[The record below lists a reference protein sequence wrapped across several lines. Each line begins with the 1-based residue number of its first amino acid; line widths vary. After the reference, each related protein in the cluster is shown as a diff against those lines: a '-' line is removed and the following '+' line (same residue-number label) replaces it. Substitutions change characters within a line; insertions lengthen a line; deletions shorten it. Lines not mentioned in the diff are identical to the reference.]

1 MLVTY
6 RMQKKVTG
14 IGGVFFKSA
23 NPDQS
28 KAWYKAHLGLQTDAW
43 GTNFEW
49 RRADAPDQPGFTQ
62 WSPMAI
68 DSQHFAP
75 STRDFM
81 LNFRVE
87 NLAALLG
94 ELRAAG
100 VTIVSEIQD
109 FDYGRFAHILDPDGI
124 KIELWEPNDTAYN
137 QIVEG
142 RTF

>member
-1 MLVTY
+1 
-6 RMQKKVTG
+6 MQKKVTG
-14 IGGVFFKSA
+14 IGGIFFRSQ
-23 NPDQS
+23 NPERS
-28 KAWYKAHLGLQTDAW
+28 KAWYQQHLGLQTDAW

-49 RRADAPDQPGFTQ
+49 RRADAPDLPGFTQ
-62 WSPMAI
+62 WSPMAAE
-68 DSQHFAP
+68 SQHFKP

-87 NLAALLG
+87 NLGNLLE

-100 VTIVSEIQD
+100 VTIVGEIEE

-124 KIELWEPNDTAYN
+124 KIELWEPNDAAYN

>member
-1 MLVTY
+1 
-6 RMQKKVTG
+6 MQKKVTG
-14 IGGVFFKSA
+14 IGGIFFRSA
-23 NPDQS
+23 NPERS
-28 KAWYKAHLGLQTDAW
+28 KAWYQQHLGLQTDAW

-62 WSPMAI
+62 WSPMAVE
-68 DSQHFAP
+68 SQHFAP

-87 NLAALLG
+87 NLAVLLE

-100 VTIVSEIQD
+100 VIIVGEIAD
-109 FDYGRFAHILDPDGI
+109 FDYGRFAHIIDPDGI
-124 KIELWEPNDTAYN
+124 KIELWEPNDQAYN